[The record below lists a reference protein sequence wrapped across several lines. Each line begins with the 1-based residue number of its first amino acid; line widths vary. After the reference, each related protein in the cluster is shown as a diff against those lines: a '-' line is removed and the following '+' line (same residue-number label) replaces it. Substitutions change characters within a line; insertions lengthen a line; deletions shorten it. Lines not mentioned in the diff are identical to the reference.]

1 MSNYR
6 KNTLATAVFGV
17 VIGSFSGMSL
27 AQPVLE
33 EVIVTAT
40 KRVEGMQDVPIALSV
55 MSGEMI
61 DDMGMRKLADVT
73 VYMPNVTIAQT
84 AGASQ
89 IFIRGVGSAN
99 NFGFEQS
106 VGTFIDGVYFGRS
119 RNARAAFLDV
129 ERVEVLKGP
138 QSTLFG
144 KNTVGGAINITSR
157 QPTEEFEAFLEANYE
172 TEIDGYGLTGA
183 ISGPLTDNLRGRLV
197 AKVYEDDG
205 WMENQ
210 AANGDDGPGQDNTI
224 VRGSL
229 IWDATDNLRL
239 TAKAEHG
246 EFDITGR
253 NFKITKST
261 PTSTFL
267 FTTGSSDP
275 NFENSLG
282 FNQKQ
287 SLGTFP
293 GRKEEDDTTSDIF
306 QLNAEYQMGDFSLR
320 SISAYTKYDFDNCS
334 DGDYSP
340 LSYLDRCRSED
351 HEQYS
356 QEFLLTS
363 PSGETFE
370 YLAGVYY
377 QYAELNSDTSTF
389 LIWSGLPALEP
400 TLLGLLGGAPSGTLD
415 TEFFNDFGQD
425 TETWSAFTSVTW
437 NITDAFRTTVGVRYS
452 DDNKDA
458 DKRTF
463 AAAPGTKVED
473 PFLTVIAGP
482 AVLNFAVPYDYSEN
496 RGEDHWTGN
505 INFQYDF
512 NLDTMAYFNVANGY
526 KAGGFD
532 ADNALDRSREF
543 EDEEVISYELG
554 LKTELWDNRARIN
567 TAIFY
572 SEFDDLQVS
581 GFEGAGFIVGN
592 AAESEIYGV
601 ETDFT
606 VALTEA
612 FTLNGALAYLDTEYK
627 DYPNASCAIGQIQDG
642 SCDAN
647 GGFQD
652 LGGTDLQFAPE
663 WSGNI
668 GAAYDTSLTNSLD
681 IALRV
686 DALYTDDI
694 LIGPDADAEITED
707 SYWKINARIAL
718 LSADGT
724 WSLAV
729 IGKNLTDET
738 TFNWGNDATLA
749 STRIGGQFIGFQNA
763 YFHMIEAPRTFEV
776 QARYNF

>member
-6 KNTLATAVFGV
+6 RNTLATAVLGALIGPLSGV
-17 VIGSFSGMSL
+17 AF

-55 MSGEMI
+55 MSGDMI
-61 DDMGMRKLADVT
+61 DDMGMRNLEDVT
-73 VYMPNVTIAQT
+73 VYMPNISIAQA

-89 IFIRGVGSAN
+89 IFIRGVGSGN

-119 RNARAAFLDV
+119 RNSRAAFLDV

-172 TEIDGYGLTGA
+172 TEIEGYGLTGG

-210 AANGDDGPGQDNTI
+210 ASDGEDGPGQDNTI

-229 IWDATDNLRL
+229 IWDATENLRL

-261 PTSTFL
+261 PLATAL
-267 FTTGSSDP
+267 FGLGNDP
-275 NFENSLG
+275 NFEDSLG
-282 FNQKQ
+282 FNEKQ
-287 SLGTFP
+287 SLSTFP
-293 GRKEEDDTTSDIF
+293 GRDEEDDTTSDIF
-306 QLNAEYQMGDFSLR
+306 QLTAEYQMGDFSLR
-320 SISAYTKYDFDNCS
+320 SISAYTKYDFDNCVDS
-334 DGDYSP
+334 DYSP
-340 LSYLDRCRSED
+340 LAFLDRCRSEEN
-351 HEQYS
+351 EQYT

-377 QYAELNSDTSTF
+377 QYAELDTDTSTYLF
-389 LIWSGLPALEP
+389 WSAIPPVEAQVLNAI
-400 TLLGLLGGAPSGTLD
+400 GGAPSGTLD
-415 TEFFNDFGQD
+415 TDFLNTYSQD
-425 TETWSAFTSVTW
+425 TETWSGFTSVTW
-437 NITDAFRTTVGVRYS
+437 NITDDFRATVGVRYS
-452 DDNKDA
+452 DDNKDT
-458 DKRTF
+458 DKRAF
-463 AAAPGTKVED
+463 ATAPGTKTED
-473 PFLTVIAGP
+473 PLRTVVYSPGG
-482 AVLNFAVPYDYSEN
+482 LNFAKAHDYSEN

-505 INFQYDF
+505 INFQYDL
-512 NLDTMAYFNVANGY
+512 NVDTMAYFNVANGY

-532 ADNALDRSREF
+532 ADNALDTSREF
-543 EDEEVISYELG
+543 EDEEVLAYEIG

-567 TAIFY
+567 TALFY
-572 SEFDDLQVS
+572 TEFDDLQVS
-581 GFEGAGFIVGN
+581 GFESTGFVVGN
-592 AAESEIYGV
+592 AAESEIFGF

-606 VALTEA
+606 VAVTEMLTI
-612 FTLNGALAYLDTEYK
+612 NGALAYLDTEYK
-627 DYPNASCAIGQIQDG
+627 DYTTAACTVPQFEDG

-647 GGFQD
+647 GGEQD
-652 LGGTDLQFAPE
+652 LSGTDLQFAPE

-668 GAAYDTSLTNSLD
+668 GAAYERSLTSSLD

-694 LIGPDADAEITED
+694 LIGVDADPEITED

-718 LSADGT
+718 QSADGT

-749 STRIGGQFIGFQNA
+749 GRTNFGFNNA
-763 YFHMIEAPRTFEV
+763 YFHMIEAPRTYEF